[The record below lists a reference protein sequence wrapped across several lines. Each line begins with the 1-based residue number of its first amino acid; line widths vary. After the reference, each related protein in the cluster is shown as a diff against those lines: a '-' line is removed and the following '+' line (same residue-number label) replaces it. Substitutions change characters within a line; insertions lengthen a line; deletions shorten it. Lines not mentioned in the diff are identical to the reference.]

1 MLFQQIWEV
10 FSTSEYITL
19 VLEGFRTT
27 LIIAVGA
34 SLLGLVLGTI
44 VAVVKIAA
52 QKGGRGMIIPNIICD
67 VYLTIIRGTP
77 VALQLFIMAFAI
89 LAIRGFPLEL
99 TAILTFGINSGAY
112 VAESLRG
119 GIQSVDAGQTEAA
132 RSLGLGEGQAMLH
145 IVNPQ
150 ATKNVIAAIG
160 NELIAL
166 LKETSIVSMVGI
178 IDLTFSARIIGSGSE
193 MATYLAPMIVAAL
206 FYLAVVYLLVLIIRI
221 IEKKFKQSEQ
231 HIDEKKMEKCRLR
244 MEKRLRAIDARYEK
258 TVARK
263 EVWHGRYG
271 RYYD

>member
-19 VLEGFRTT
+19 VLEGFRTA

-34 SLLGLVLGTI
+34 SLLEVVLGTF
-44 VAVVKIAA
+44 VAVVKIAE

-145 IVNPQ
+145 IVIPQ
-150 ATKNVIAAIG
+150 AIKNVIPAIG

-263 EVWHGRYG
+263 EV
-271 RYYD
+271 

>member
-1 MLFQQIWEV
+1 M
-10 FSTSEYITL
+10 
-19 VLEGFRTT
+19 
-27 LIIAVGA
+27 
-34 SLLGLVLGTI
+34 
-44 VAVVKIAA
+44 
-52 QKGGRGMIIPNIICD
+52 
-67 VYLTIIRGTP
+67 
-77 VALQLFIMAFAI
+77 ALQLFIMAFAI

-145 IVNPQ
+145 IVIPQ
-150 ATKNVIAAIG
+150 AIKNVIPAIG

-263 EVWHGRYG
+263 EV
-271 RYYD
+271 

>member
-34 SLLGLVLGTI
+34 YLLEPVLGTI

-145 IVNPQ
+145 IVIPQ
-150 ATKNVIAAIG
+150 AIKNVIPAIG

-263 EVWHGRYG
+263 EV
-271 RYYD
+271 

>member
-89 LAIRGFPLEL
+89 LAIRGLPLEL

-132 RSLGLGEGQAMLH
+132 RS
-145 IVNPQ
+145 
-150 ATKNVIAAIG
+150 
-160 NELIAL
+160 
-166 LKETSIVSMVGI
+166 
-178 IDLTFSARIIGSGSE
+178 
-193 MATYLAPMIVAAL
+193 
-206 FYLAVVYLLVLIIRI
+206 
-221 IEKKFKQSEQ
+221 
-231 HIDEKKMEKCRLR
+231 
-244 MEKRLRAIDARYEK
+244 
-258 TVARK
+258 
-263 EVWHGRYG
+263 
-271 RYYD
+271 

>member
-145 IVNPQ
+145 IVIPQ
-150 ATKNVIAAIG
+150 AIKNVIPAIG

-221 IEKKFKQSEQ
+221 LENKFKHNEQ
-231 HIDEKKMEKCRLR
+231 HINKKKMEKCRLR

-263 EVWHGRYG
+263 EV
-271 RYYD
+271 

>member
-77 VALQLFIMAFAI
+77 VALQLFIMASAI

-145 IVNPQ
+145 IVIPQ
-150 ATKNVIAAIG
+150 AIKNVIPAIG

-263 EVWHGRYG
+263 EV
-271 RYYD
+271 

>member
-1 MLFQQIWEV
+1 
-10 FSTSEYITL
+10 
-19 VLEGFRTT
+19 
-27 LIIAVGA
+27 
-34 SLLGLVLGTI
+34 
-44 VAVVKIAA
+44 
-52 QKGGRGMIIPNIICD
+52 
-67 VYLTIIRGTP
+67 
-77 VALQLFIMAFAI
+77 
-89 LAIRGFPLEL
+89 
-99 TAILTFGINSGAY
+99 
-112 VAESLRG
+112 
-119 GIQSVDAGQTEAA
+119 
-132 RSLGLGEGQAMLH
+132 MLH
-145 IVNPQ
+145 IVIPQ
-150 ATKNVIAAIG
+150 AIKNVIPAIG

-263 EVWHGRYG
+263 EV
-271 RYYD
+271 